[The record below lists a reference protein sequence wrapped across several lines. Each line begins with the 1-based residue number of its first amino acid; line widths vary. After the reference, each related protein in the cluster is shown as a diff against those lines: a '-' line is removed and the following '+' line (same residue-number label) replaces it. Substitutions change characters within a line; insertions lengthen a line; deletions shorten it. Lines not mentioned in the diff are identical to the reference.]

1 MRFDHRSAR
10 HGPEHADSH
19 SEKTHLGA
27 DQRSVVTQLSIC
39 WFIARVN
46 CQCFSVRVISQ
57 LIFPTGE
64 SLVSLIL
71 LGLQMFR
78 FLQNRK
84 TDWLFLKK
92 KWDWASGIG
101 LLDLVRENFESV
113 KSNPELHGF
122 RFTSLFDWSRKL
134 VPLSEPITSK
144 TNTNHDLVT
153 RVFLLFGEALVFTLS
168 SHCLFLCSE
177 WLSQLLW
184 CLFDCQLKTALYKVK

>member
-1 MRFDHRSAR
+1 
-10 HGPEHADSH
+10 
-19 SEKTHLGA
+19 
-27 DQRSVVTQLSIC
+27 
-39 WFIARVN
+39 
-46 CQCFSVRVISQ
+46 
-57 LIFPTGE
+57 
-64 SLVSLIL
+64 
-71 LGLQMFR
+71 MFR

-153 RVFLLFGEALVFTLS
+153 RVFPRFWWSACFYFELSLPLPLFWMAVTVTLVFVRLS
-168 SHCLFLCSE
+168 IENWSIQGKINIIEPLMPVL
-177 WLSQLLW
+177 LSYGLDLS
-184 CLFDCQLKTALYKVK
+184 LKLD

>member
-1 MRFDHRSAR
+1 
-10 HGPEHADSH
+10 
-19 SEKTHLGA
+19 
-27 DQRSVVTQLSIC
+27 
-39 WFIARVN
+39 
-46 CQCFSVRVISQ
+46 
-57 LIFPTGE
+57 
-64 SLVSLIL
+64 
-71 LGLQMFR
+71 MFR
-78 FLQNRK
+78 FLQNRI

-153 RVFLLFGEALVFTLS
+153 RVFPLFGEAYFELSLPLPLFWMAVTVTLVFVRLS
-168 SHCLFLCSE
+168 IENCSIQGKINIIE
-177 WLSQLLW
+177 PLMPVLLSYGLDLS
-184 CLFDCQLKTALYKVK
+184 LKLD